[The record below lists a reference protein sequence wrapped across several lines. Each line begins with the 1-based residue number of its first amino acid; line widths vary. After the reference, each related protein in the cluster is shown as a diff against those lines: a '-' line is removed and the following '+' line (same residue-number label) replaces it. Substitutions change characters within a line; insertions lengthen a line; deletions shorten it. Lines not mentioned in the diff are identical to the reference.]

1 VVNLPVLLGL
11 IAEQYSPVAAEAGI
25 AIRLDTEP
33 ALVRADEDRI
43 IQVLVNLV
51 DNALRHTPCEK
62 AIILGCRLEEQ
73 WSSFWVTDEGSGI
86 AAEHLPHLGERFY
99 RIERHRDRARGGI
112 GLGLSICKSIVA
124 AHDGTI
130 TITSTPGVGTTVT
143 VRLPVTATFA
153 RDAALEHDKASVPE
167 GTLVSHGLPIPGSD
181 D

>member
-1 VVNLPVLLGL
+1 MVNLPVLLGL

-33 ALVRADEDRI
+33 ALLRADEDRI

-51 DNALRHTPCEK
+51 DNALRHTPSGK
-62 AIILGCRLEEQ
+62 AIILGWRLEEQ
-73 WSSFWVTDEGSGI
+73 WSSFWVTDEGSGM
-86 AAEHLPHLGERFY
+86 ATEHLPYLGGRFY

-112 GLGLSICKSIVA
+112 GLSLSICKSIVA

-130 TITSTPGVGTTVT
+130 TPSVGTTVT